1 MAGDPDTAGQS
12 RSPESIDR
20 FMVAVCG
27 AIWLVLLAMSVV
39 ATVALVQL
47 GRGRD
52 AGPDGQ
58 SSWLLYSIIA
68 VSALIIAGAI
78 PLLLRARRT
87 AFADP
92 GSTGSDPGGVSGSGV
107 AGSGVAGSGVSGSGV
122 SGSGVSG
129 SGVSGSGSGVADSG
143 PVLPVEAPTEKLRVF
158 GTAVDP
164 YAREAAPEP
173 VAVSR
178 VPAGVVDRLWLRGTA
193 SLLGAMGLALTAVA
207 TATYLLATGSDT
219 ETWVALGT
227 AAVITVAMPAVLVA
241 FARRLSDATD
251 AAAG

>member
-58 SSWLLYSIIA
+58 PSWLLYSIIA

-87 AFADP
+87 ALADP
-92 GSTGSDPGGVSGSGV
+92 GSTGSDPD
-107 AGSGVAGSGVSGSGV
+107 GVSGSGV

-129 SGVSGSGSGVADSG
+129 SGVAGSGVADPG

-173 VAVSR
+173 AAVSR

-219 ETWVALGT
+219 GTWVALGT
-227 AAVITVAMPAVLVA
+227 AGAITVAMPAVLVA
-241 FARRLSDATD
+241 FARRLSDAIE

>member
-58 SSWLLYSIIA
+58 PSWLLYSIIA

-87 AFADP
+87 ALADP
-92 GSTGSDPGGVSGSGV
+92 GSTGSDSG
-107 AGSGVAGSGVSGSGV
+107 GVSGSGV

-129 SGVSGSGSGVADSG
+129 SGVADPG

-164 YAREAAPEP
+164 YARDAAPEP
-173 VAVSR
+173 AAVSR
-178 VPAGVVDRLWLRGTA
+178 VPASVVDRLWLRGTA

-219 ETWVALGT
+219 GTWVALGT

>member
-107 AGSGVAGSGVSGSGV
+107 
-122 SGSGVSG
+122 
-129 SGVSGSGSGVADSG
+129 SGSGSGVADPG

>member
-1 MAGDPDTAGQS
+1 
-12 RSPESIDR
+12 
-20 FMVAVCG
+20 MVAVCG

-58 SSWLLYSIIA
+58 PSWLLYSIIA

-87 AFADP
+87 ALADP

-107 AGSGVAGSGVSGSGV
+107 SGSGVAGSGVSGSGV
-122 SGSGVSG
+122 
-129 SGVSGSGSGVADSG
+129 ADSG
-143 PVLPVEAPTEKLRVF
+143 LVLPVEAPTEKLRVF

-219 ETWVALGT
+219 GTWVALST

>member
-58 SSWLLYSIIA
+58 PSWLLYSIIA

-87 AFADP
+87 ALADP

-107 AGSGVAGSGVSGSGV
+107 AGSGVAGSGV
-122 SGSGVSG
+122 
-129 SGVSGSGSGVADSG
+129 ADPG

-173 VAVSR
+173 AAVSR

-219 ETWVALGT
+219 GTWVALGT
-227 AAVITVAMPAVLVA
+227 AGAITVAMPAVLVA
-241 FARRLSDATD
+241 FARRLSDAIE

>member
-58 SSWLLYSIIA
+58 PSWLLYSIIA

-87 AFADP
+87 ALADP
-92 GSTGSDPGGVSGSGV
+92 GSTGSDPDGVSGSGVSGSGV
-107 AGSGVAGSGVSGSGV
+107 AGSGVA
-122 SGSGVSG
+122 
-129 SGVSGSGSGVADSG
+129 DPG

-173 VAVSR
+173 AAVSR

-219 ETWVALGT
+219 GTWVALGT
-227 AAVITVAMPAVLVA
+227 AGAITVAMPAVLVA
-241 FARRLSDATD
+241 FARRLSDAIE

>member
-87 AFADP
+87 VFADP

-107 AGSGVAGSGVSGSGV
+107 
-122 SGSGVSG
+122 
-129 SGVSGSGSGVADSG
+129 SGSGSGVADPG

-173 VAVSR
+173 AAVSR

>member
-58 SSWLLYSIIA
+58 PSWLLYSIIA

-87 AFADP
+87 ALADP
-92 GSTGSDPGGVSGSGV
+92 GSTGSDSG
-107 AGSGVAGSGVSGSGV
+107 GVSGSGV

-129 SGVSGSGSGVADSG
+129 SGVADPG

-164 YAREAAPEP
+164 YARDAAPEP
-173 VAVSR
+173 AAVSR

-219 ETWVALGT
+219 GTWVALGT
-227 AAVITVAMPAVLVA
+227 AGAITVAMPAVLVA
-241 FARRLSDATD
+241 FARRLSDAID

>member
-58 SSWLLYSIIA
+58 PSWLLYSIIA

-87 AFADP
+87 ALADP
-92 GSTGSDPGGVSGSGV
+92 GSTGSDPDGVS
-107 AGSGVAGSGVSGSGV
+107 GSGVAGSGVSGSGV
-122 SGSGVSG
+122 SGSGV
-129 SGVSGSGSGVADSG
+129 ADPG

-164 YAREAAPEP
+164 YARDAAPEP
-173 VAVSR
+173 AAVSR

-219 ETWVALGT
+219 GTWVALGT
-227 AAVITVAMPAVLVA
+227 AGAITVAMPAVLVA
-241 FARRLSDATD
+241 FARRLSDAID

>member
-107 AGSGVAGSGVSGSGV
+107 
-122 SGSGVSG
+122 SG
-129 SGVSGSGSGVADSG
+129 SGVSGSGSGVADPG

-173 VAVSR
+173 AAVSR

-219 ETWVALGT
+219 ETWAALGT

>member
-58 SSWLLYSIIA
+58 PSWLLYSIIA

-87 AFADP
+87 ALADP
-92 GSTGSDPGGVSGSGV
+92 GSTGSDPD
-107 AGSGVAGSGVSGSGV
+107 GVSGSGV
-122 SGSGVSG
+122 SGSGV
-129 SGVSGSGSGVADSG
+129 ADPG

-173 VAVSR
+173 AAVSR

-219 ETWVALGT
+219 GTWVALGT
-227 AAVITVAMPAVLVA
+227 AGAITVAMPAVLVA
-241 FARRLSDATD
+241 FARRLSDAIE

>member
-58 SSWLLYSIIA
+58 PSWLLYSIIA

-87 AFADP
+87 ALADP
-92 GSTGSDPGGVSGSGV
+92 GSTGSDPDGVAGSGV
-107 AGSGVAGSGVSGSGV
+107 AGSGVAGSGV
-122 SGSGVSG
+122 
-129 SGVSGSGSGVADSG
+129 ADPG

-173 VAVSR
+173 AAVSR

-219 ETWVALGT
+219 GTWVALGT
-227 AAVITVAMPAVLVA
+227 AGAITVAMPAVLVA
-241 FARRLSDATD
+241 FARRLSDAIE

>member
-58 SSWLLYSIIA
+58 PSWLLYSIIA

-87 AFADP
+87 ALADP
-92 GSTGSDPGGVSGSGV
+92 GSTGSDSG
-107 AGSGVAGSGVSGSGV
+107 GVSGSGV

-129 SGVSGSGSGVADSG
+129 SGVADPG

-164 YAREAAPEP
+164 YARDAAPEP
-173 VAVSR
+173 AAVSR
-178 VPAGVVDRLWLRGTA
+178 VPASVVDRLWLRGTA

-219 ETWVALGT
+219 GTWVALGT
-227 AAVITVAMPAVLVA
+227 AGAITVAMPAVLVA
-241 FARRLSDATD
+241 FARRLSDAID

>member
-1 MAGDPDTAGQS
+1 MAGDPDAAGQS

-58 SSWLLYSIIA
+58 PSWLLYSIIA

-87 AFADP
+87 ALADP
-92 GSTGSDPGGVSGSGV
+92 GSTGSDPDGVSGSGSGV
-107 AGSGVAGSGVSGSGV
+107 AGSGVA
-122 SGSGVSG
+122 
-129 SGVSGSGSGVADSG
+129 DPG

-173 VAVSR
+173 AAVSR

-219 ETWVALGT
+219 GTWVALGT
-227 AAVITVAMPAVLVA
+227 AGAITVAMPAVLVA
-241 FARRLSDATD
+241 FARRLSDAIE

>member
-58 SSWLLYSIIA
+58 PSWLLYSIIA

-87 AFADP
+87 ALADP
-92 GSTGSDPGGVSGSGV
+92 GSTGSDPDGVSGSGV
-107 AGSGVAGSGVSGSGV
+107 AGSGVVGSGVA
-122 SGSGVSG
+122 
-129 SGVSGSGSGVADSG
+129 GSGVADPG

-173 VAVSR
+173 AAVSR

-219 ETWVALGT
+219 GTWVALGT
-227 AAVITVAMPAVLVA
+227 AGAITVAMPAVLVA
-241 FARRLSDATD
+241 FARRLSDAIE

>member
-58 SSWLLYSIIA
+58 PSWLLYSIIA

-87 AFADP
+87 ALADP
-92 GSTGSDPGGVSGSGV
+92 GSTGSDPDGVSGV
-107 AGSGVAGSGVSGSGV
+107 VGSGVAGSGVS
-122 SGSGVSG
+122 
-129 SGVSGSGSGVADSG
+129 DPG

-173 VAVSR
+173 AAVSR

-219 ETWVALGT
+219 GTWVALGT
-227 AAVITVAMPAVLVA
+227 AGAITVAMPAVLVA
-241 FARRLSDATD
+241 FARRLSDAIE